1 MRFARHTRYHD
12 AYNVTPRKIAAFE
25 RKKVAERNALP
36 LFAEAT
42 AARQIS
48 AAEEMQRR
56 EGSWSRRVIERRA
69 QIAAEWREVRAR
81 FYALP
86 PHIRAE
92 VRERWSRWTGPLTA
106 TMQNHIR
113 LEVAKAMPAE
123 PEDFA
128 GILSEAERIA
138 ETARLNDIARQREI
152 YWTHWNYSPGVL
164 LWLSP
169 FFEPT
174 PDQPEPHRHLTTSR
188 GLWARLYHAL
198 ADYAD
203 WGHNTDPSGEHR
215 EGAFSIDGQAFR
227 FEITYHRYGSDEPS
241 RVPWN
246 TDLTLRVVWV
256 GLADERRA

>member
-1 MRFARHTRYHD
+1 MRFARHTRHHD

-36 LFAEAT
+36 LFAAQT

-48 AAEEMQRR
+48 ADEEMQRR
-56 EGSWSRRVIERRA
+56 EENWTRRVIERRG

-92 VRERWSRWTGPLTA
+92 VRSRWARWTGPLTA
-106 TMQNHIR
+106 SMQNHIR
-113 LEVAKAMPAE
+113 REVAKTLTAE
-123 PEDFA
+123 PDDFA
-128 GILSEAERIA
+128 SMSVAERIA
-138 ETARLNDIARQREI
+138 ETARLNDIARAREF
-152 YWTHWNYSPGVL
+152 YWTHWDYSPGLL

-174 PDQPEPHRHLTTSR
+174 PEQPEPHRHLTVSR
-188 GLWARLYHAL
+188 GLWSRFYHAF

-215 EGAFSIDGQAFR
+215 EGIFTIDAQAFR
-227 FEITYHRYGSDEPS
+227 FEISYHRYDSDEES

-246 TDLTLRVVWV
+246 TDLTRRVVWV

>member
-1 MRFARHTRYHD
+1 MRFNRQTRYHD

-25 RKKVAERNALP
+25 RKKIAERQALP

-48 AAEEMQRR
+48 ATEEMQRR
-56 EGSWSRRVIERRA
+56 EENWSRRVIERRA
-69 QIAAEWREVRAR
+69 QIAAEWREVRSR

-86 PHIRAE
+86 PHIRAQ
-92 VRERWSRWTGPLTA
+92 VRERWRTWTGPLTA
-106 TMQNHIR
+106 TMQNHMR
-113 LEVAKAMPAE
+113 LEVAKGMTAE
-123 PEDFA
+123 PEDFP
-128 GILSEAERIA
+128 GMSEADRIA
-138 ETARLNDIARQREI
+138 ETARLNDEARAREF
-152 YWTHWNYSPGVL
+152 YWTHWDYSPGLL

-174 PDQPEPHRHLTTSR
+174 PEQPEPHRHLTVSR
-188 GLWARLYHAL
+188 GLWARFYHAF

-215 EGAFSIDGQAFR
+215 EGVFNIDGQAFR
-227 FEITYHRYGSDEPS
+227 FEITYHRYGSDEAS

-246 TDLTLRVVWV
+246 TDLTRRVVWV
-256 GLADERRA
+256 GLADERRV